1 MLEEDYKNY
10 KNSLHVLNLQTLDER
25 RKYLTYQFAET
36 GIKNGTMTDL
46 FQLRKKIHC
55 MNTRKKEYY
64 KVTKA
69 HTKRFQNSP
78 VLTMQKMLNEQKA
91 RKI

>member
-10 KNSLHVLNLQTLDER
+10 KNSLTILNLQTLDER
-25 RKYLTYQFAET
+25 RKNLTFQFAET

-46 FQLRKKIHC
+46 FQLRKKIHI
-55 MNTRKKEYY
+55 MNTRKTEYY
-64 KVTKA
+64 EVTKA

-78 VLTMQKMLNEQKA
+78 VLTMQRMLNEHKA